1 MHLVPVILAAISL
14 SGILYSYF
22 KIVSS
27 IRSMSSVQGKYK

>member
-1 MHLVPVILAAISL
+1 MNLVPVMLGAISL

-27 IRSMSSVQGKYK
+27 VHSISSVQGKHK